1 MTSLDSNKN
10 PQNSVKNRSVFRLAV
25 LTLIWG
31 WMALFVLVPSLL
43 VLITSFIERDEV
55 NFVRWVF
62 SLDSYQRLVDPLYLG
77 VLVQS
82 LSLAG
87 SATLGCL
94 LVGYPF
100 AYALSRLSPRHK
112 TFLVLLLMVPFWT
125 NSLVRTFAMKM
136 LIATR
141 GLLNEG
147 MLALGLIEQPLQML
161 YTDGAVVVGLVYVML
176 PFMVLPLYAVFE
188 DLRQDLLQA
197 SSDLGAKPW
206 QTFRHVVLPLTAPGV
221 IAGALLVFLPSLG
234 CFYVTDVLGG
244 SRVLLAGNVIK
255 NQFLDARD
263 WPFGASASVLLSV
276 IMGLLLVAYSMT
288 AKQGKP
294 KGMGI

>member
-1 MTSLDSNKN
+1 MK
-10 PQNSVKNRSVFRLAV
+10 PRSAFRWAV

-31 WMALFVLVPSLL
+31 WMLLFVLVPNLL
-43 VLITSFIERDEV
+43 VLVTSFVQRDEV
-55 NFVRWVF
+55 NFVRLVF
-62 SLDSYQRLVDPLYLG
+62 SLESYQRLFDPLYLQ
-77 VLVQS
+77 VVVNS

-87 SATLGCL
+87 LATLACL

-100 AYALSRLSPRHK
+100 AFALSRLATRQK
-112 TFLVLLLMVPFWT
+112 TLLVLLLMVPFWT
-125 NSLVRTFAMKM
+125 NSLVRTFAMKL

-141 GLLNEG
+141 GILNEG
-147 MLALGLIEQPLQML
+147 MLALGLIERPLQML

-188 DLRQDLLQA
+188 DLREDLLQA

-206 QTFRHVVLPLTAPGV
+206 QTFRHVTLPLTAPGI

-244 SRVLLAGNVIK
+244 ARVLLAGNVIK

-276 IMGLLLVAYSMT
+276 LMGLLLVAYSFS
-288 AKQGKP
+288 ARQGKP
-294 KGMGI
+294 KAVGV

>member
-1 MTSLDSNKN
+1 MKA
-10 PQNSVKNRSVFRLAV
+10 RSPFRIAV

-31 WMALFVLVPSLL
+31 WMAVFVLAPALL
-43 VLITSFIERDEV
+43 VIVTSLVERDEV

-62 SLDSYQRLVDPLYLG
+62 SLASYQRLFDPLYLQ
-77 VLVQS
+77 VLIESV
-82 LSLAG
+82 SLAG
-87 SATLGCL
+87 IATLACL

-100 AYALSRLSPRHK
+100 AFGLSRLAPQYK
-112 TFLVLLLMVPFWT
+112 PLLILLLMVPFWT

-141 GLLNEG
+141 GLLNESL
-147 MLALGLIEQPLQML
+147 LAIGLIERPLQML
-161 YTDGAVVVGLVYVML
+161 YTDGAVIVGLVYVML

-188 DLRQDLLQA
+188 DLREDLLQA
-197 SSDLGAKPW
+197 SSDLGARPW
-206 QTFRHVVLPLTAPGV
+206 QTFRHITLPLSMPGI
-221 IAGALLVFLPSLG
+221 IAGTLLVFLPSLG

-244 SRVLLAGNVIK
+244 ARVLLAGNVIK

-276 IMGLLLVAYSMT
+276 LMGMLLIAYRFS
-288 AKQGKP
+288 ARDNQPRKLGV
-294 KGMGI
+294 